1 MRAGTARVGR
11 ARLILVGS
19 LALVGC
25 TGADAETDQ
34 PVIVATTIIV
44 GDLAAEVAGD
54 EAIVEGTGASVRWT
68 TISATCSGNAS
79 PGHVY
84 LVRV

>member
-1 MRAGTARVGR
+1 MRRQ
-11 ARLILVGS
+11 GS

-25 TGADAETDQ
+25 TGADAKTDQ

-54 EAIVEGTGASVRWT
+54 EAIVEREHGGV
-68 TISATCSGNAS
+68 
-79 PGHVY
+79 
-84 LVRV
+84 

>member
-1 MRAGTARVGR
+1 VRRQGPPEVGR
-11 ARLILVGS
+11 GLILVGS

-34 PVIVATTIIV
+34 PVIVAPTIIV

-54 EAIVEGTGASVRWT
+54 EAIVEREHGGV
-68 TISATCSGNAS
+68 
-79 PGHVY
+79 
-84 LVRV
+84 